1 MILISNQNEAHIDPN
16 KLFLCTLWSMDL
28 ERLYTDALD
37 YTFDARL
44 HIMTGWAL
52 QDAFNYNTVYSR

>member
-1 MILISNQNEAHIDPN
+1 MILISSQNEARIDPN

-28 ERLYTDALD
+28 EGLYTGALD
-37 YTFDARL
+37 NALEARL

-52 QDAFNYNTVYSR
+52 QYAFNY